1 MYDFTVVRQ
10 AYLEF
15 DLFTVDVDDF
25 VLETKKTEEKT
36 VTTWI
41 DLHER
46 LAGTSIHWGHGAK
59 TGNTLG
65 MEYFKNIYM
74 NYCAQLF

>member
-25 VLETKKTEEKT
+25 VLETKKNRRKNG
-36 VTTWI
+36 
-41 DLHER
+41 DNLDR
-46 LAGTSIHWGHGAK
+46 LT
-59 TGNTLG
+59 
-65 MEYFKNIYM
+65 
-74 NYCAQLF
+74 